1 LDCDICGRSISA
13 QAYKVE
19 VEGAK
24 MLVCGHCQNL
34 GKPYKEEPKTVCMP
48 PQIPLIQDP
57 IKRGISFI
65 PTRKRTAELPKEMDQ
80 LDVADDFAERVRRYR
95 SKLGLSQEELAKRVK
110 EKLSVIQ
117 KVETGKISPNSRLCR
132 ALEHE
137 LKVKLLIPHAE
148 IEDVPKGIAPTEV
161 TLGDIV
167 RVKGKTKSE
176 QS

>member
-1 LDCDICGRSISA
+1 MPTQLP
-13 QAYKVE
+13 
-19 VEGAK
+19 
-24 MLVCGHCQNL
+24 LTQNPM
-34 GKPYKEEPKTVCMP
+34 KKT
-48 PQIPLIQDP
+48 IF
-57 IKRGISFI
+57 FI
-65 PTRKRTAELPKEMDQ
+65 PTRKKTAELPKEMDQ
-80 LDVADDFAERVRRYR
+80 LDIADDFAERVRKYR

-137 LKVKLLIPHAE
+137 LKVKLLVPHAE